1 MSPKAHTDNENNHPE
16 AQVKTRLLLAL
27 WDLGEG
33 KKEVNK
39 SDLTGKVKRTGEKSG
54 DYQSLYQLLEE
65 EGAISIA
72 KGKRVEKISLTE
84 MGLEMLGD
92 GLKKSE
98 FEDEASGG
106 ARTVKAL
113 LKWIR
118 QLDSAVSAPAAQVK
132 SVMPAIGAYEVFK
145 EVVLEVYDRLNRD
158 YNLDNLVPIYRIR
171 REIGERVSRDRFN
184 KWLMEMQAKD
194 IFQLMGGEVPDITPD
209 KRQDSLVIPGGGLR
223 YYAKRLS

>member
-1 MSPKAHTDNENNHPE
+1 MSPKAHTANENNHPE

-33 KKEVNK
+33 KNEVNK

-54 DYQSLYQLLEE
+54 DYQSLYQLLEK

-72 KGKRVEKISLTE
+72 KISLTE
-84 MGLEMLGD
+84 MGLDMLGD

-118 QLDSAVSAPAAQVK
+118 HFDSAVSAPAAQVK

-145 EVVLEVYDRLNRD
+145 QVVLEIYDRLNRD
-158 YNLDNLVPIYRIR
+158 YNFDNLVPIYRIR
-171 REIGERVSRDRFN
+171 REMGERVSRDLFN

-194 IFQLMGGEVPDITPD
+194 IFQLRAGEVPDITPD